1 MVDSQGFDL
10 SGRAALITGAASGI
24 GLATARRL
32 GAEGATVVLVDV
44 DGDAGQR
51 AAEDIGGTF
60 VQADVSDSESVRD
73 AFAAAI
79 AAVGRLDVVH
89 LNAGV
94 LSRESDFGVLSD
106 EEYRRVVGVNVDGVV
121 FGIRESV
128 RAMRETGGRI
138 LVSGSLSS
146 VHPWPVDP
154 LYTLTK
160 HAVVGLVRALAPKL
174 VAYDILLNCIIPAFV
189 DTAMAA
195 GLPEEA
201 RAQLL
206 RPETVAEAV
215 IRILQS
221 ERSGE
226 AWRVGESGDVRP
238 FQFRKFP
245 LGLFVEAPPPQRG
258 ALDQER

>member
-1 MVDSQGFDL
+1 MVDSQGSDL
-10 SGRAALITGAASGI
+10 EGRTALITGAASGI

-32 GAEGATVVLVDV
+32 RSEGAKVVLVDLNA
-44 DGDAGQR
+44 DAGQR
-51 AAEDIGGTF
+51 AAEDVGGAF
-60 VQADVSDSESVRD
+60 VQADVSDSESV
-73 AFAAAI
+73 AAAFDAAL
-79 AAVGRLDVVH
+79 AAVNRLDVVH

-94 LSRESDFGVLSD
+94 LSRESDFAVLSD
-106 EEYRRVVGVNVDGVV
+106 EEYRRVLGVNVDGVV

-128 RAMRETGGRI
+128 RAMRETGGHI

-189 DTAMAA
+189 DTAMAI
-195 GLPEEA
+195 GLPEEE
-201 RAQLL
+201 RAKLL

-215 IRILQS
+215 VRILQS
-221 ERSGE
+221 GQSGE

-238 FQFRKFP
+238 FKFRKFP
-245 LGLFVEAPPPQRG
+245 LGIFVES
-258 ALDQER
+258 